1 MKPIIIIGNGVAG
14 VTAARELRKRD
25 TEVPIIIISGE
36 TDHHKPYED
45 HFWVENRIEL
55 KRGWVKSIDHEAHTI
70 TLEDGNLEYRDLV
83 LAVGST
89 PNKFGWPGQ
98 DLPGVQGLYSK
109 QDLDAVEESAQLG
122 AKHAVITGGGLIGI
136 EMAEMLVS
144 RGIGVSFLVREDKFW
159 GAVIPDEEAEMI
171 EDHIREH
178 HIDLRMG
185 EEMDSVFAGEDGR
198 AAYVTTKNG
207 EKIECQIVG
216 LTAGVRPNIDWL
228 KEGSEVECE
237 RGIMVDE
244 HFKTNLP
251 NIWAIGDC
259 AQLRT
264 PPPGRR
270 PIEAVWYVGKIQGAH
285 VAANIL
291 GDTRTYDPGIWWNS
305 AKFLDIEYQT
315 YGTVLP
321 QPPEGEKSFDDQTV
335 VGVNTFGI
343 RHRHQVWEH
352 WLSEKATITEVLS
365 NLAAANFDPE
375 FFTQYEDEIINHWNI
390 NNTQQVTKQ
399 ITKGLFTSLLTK
411 LNLFQKS

>member
-1 MKPIIIIGNGVAG
+1 
-14 VTAARELRKRD
+14 
-25 TEVPIIIISGE
+25 
-36 TDHHKPYED
+36 
-45 HFWVENRIEL
+45 
-55 KRGWVKSIDHEAHTI
+55 
-70 TLEDGNLEYRDLV
+70 
-83 LAVGST
+83 
-89 PNKFGWPGQ
+89 
-98 DLPGVQGLYSK
+98 
-109 QDLDAVEESAQLG
+109 
-122 AKHAVITGGGLIGI
+122 
-136 EMAEMLVS
+136 
-144 RGIGVSFLVREDKFW
+144 
-159 GAVIPDEEAEMI
+159 
-171 EDHIREH
+171 
-178 HIDLRMG
+178 
-185 EEMDSVFAGEDGR
+185 
-198 AAYVTTKNG
+198 
-207 EKIECQIVG
+207 
-216 LTAGVRPNIDWL
+216 
-228 KEGSEVECE
+228 
-237 RGIMVDE
+237 MVDE

-321 QPPEGEKSFDDQTV
+321 QDDQTV